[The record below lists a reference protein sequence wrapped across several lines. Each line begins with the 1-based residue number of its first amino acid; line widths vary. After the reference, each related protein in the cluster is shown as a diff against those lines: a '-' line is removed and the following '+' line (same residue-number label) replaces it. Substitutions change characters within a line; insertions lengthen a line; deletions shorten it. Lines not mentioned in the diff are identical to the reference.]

1 MADPDPI
8 LSLVAVRQEE
18 IILASERWI
27 DTVTPPLSHPPSSAR
42 GSFAVASLLVGLAT
56 GCAPGDVGPAPIV
69 QDSAGVEIVRH
80 GPLADYGRPVYP
92 AEYLLA
98 IGDVEGPPEMLFAE
112 VAGVELLDD
121 GTVAV
126 LDREAA
132 EVRRF
137 SPDGSFLRR
146 ISRRGSGPG
155 EISGDAT
162 VAMVGIGAGRL
173 LVPDA
178 INQTVSVFGRDGSLL
193 ESHRWDIL
201 QSYMPEWRAASDT
214 TLAVHLWSASAPWH
228 VLAHRSVAGALLDTL
243 AVLAVRPSFSPV
255 DQRFPVWADMLVWSA
270 REPDEVVAGWMSEPR
285 VTVFR
290 LGEPVRTISWDRDEE
305 LLNEEQHEI
314 LLGIVAR
321 NMDPSEI
328 PPDLRTLFRLPE
340 RLPAMADI
348 EAGADLIL
356 VQRVRPVEMLDQ
368 RVTYANRGPSGFGGP
383 LWDVFSFAG
392 DYLGVLDLGAP
403 ADVFDIRGD
412 TILGVR
418 EDSLGIQQPFLA
430 RVPAELR
437 RRR

>member
-1 MADPDPI
+1 MNRHVN
-8 LSLVAVRQEE
+8 LSLK
-18 IILASERWI
+18 
-27 DTVTPPLSHPPSSAR
+27 HPPSSAG
-42 GSFAVASLLVGLAT
+42 GSIAVASMFVGLAT
-56 GCAPGDVGPAPIV
+56 GCGPVDVGPAPIV
-69 QDSAGVEIVRH
+69 QDSAGVELVRH
-80 GPLADYGRPVYP
+80 GPLADYGRPVFP
-92 AEYLLA
+92 AEYILT
-98 IGDVEGPPEMLFAE
+98 IGDMEGPPEMLFAE

-132 EVRRF
+132 DVRVY
-137 SPDGSFLRR
+137 SPDGSFIRR

-162 VAMVGIGAGRL
+162 IAMVGVGVGRL

-178 INQTVSVFGRDGSLL
+178 INQTVSIFDRDGGLI

-201 QSYMPEWRAASDT
+201 QAYMPEWRAASDT

-243 AVLAVRPSFSPV
+243 AVFAVRPSFNPV
-255 DQRFPVWADMLVWSA
+255 DQRWPVWADMLVWST
-270 REPDEVVAGWMSEPR
+270 REPDEAVAGWMSEPW
-285 VTVFR
+285 VILFR
-290 LGEPVRTISWDRDEE
+290 RGIPVRRISWDRDEE

-314 LLGIVAR
+314 LLDIISQ

-340 RLPAMADI
+340 RLPAVADI
-348 EAGADLIL
+348 EAGEELIL
-356 VQRVRPVEMLDQ
+356 VQRVRPVERLDQ
-368 RVTYANRGPSGFGGP
+368 RITYANRGPSGFGGP
-383 LWDVFSFAG
+383 LWDVFTFEG

-418 EDSLGIQQPFLA
+418 EDSLGVQQPFLA
-430 RVPAELR
+430 RLPTELR
-437 RRR
+437 EGR

>member
-1 MADPDPI
+1 M
-8 LSLVAVRQEE
+8 
-18 IILASERWI
+18 
-27 DTVTPPLSHPPSSAR
+27 
-42 GSFAVASLLVGLAT
+42 
-56 GCAPGDVGPAPIV
+56 GCAPGEVGPAPIV
-69 QDSAGVEIVRH
+69 QDSAGVELVRH
-80 GPLADYGRPVYP
+80 GPLAAYDRPVYP
-92 AEYLLA
+92 AEYILV
-98 IGDVEGPPEMLFAE
+98 IGAMEGPPEMLFAE

-132 EVRRF
+132 EIRQF

-162 VAMVGIGAGRL
+162 IAMVGVGDGRL

-178 INQTVSVFGRDGSLL
+178 VNQTVNIFDRDGGLV

-214 TLAVHLWSASAPWH
+214 TLAVHLWSATAPWH

-243 AVLAVRPSFSPV
+243 AVFAVRPSFNPV
-255 DQRFPVWADMLVWSA
+255 DQRWPVWADMLVWST
-270 REPDEVVAGWMSEPR
+270 REPDEAVAGWMSEPW
-285 VTVFR
+285 VILFR
-290 LGEPVRTISWDRDEE
+290 RGTPARRISWQRDEE
-305 LLNEEQHEI
+305 LLTEEQHEI
-314 LLGIVAR
+314 LLDIIAQ
-321 NMDPSEI
+321 NMDPGEI

-340 RLPAMADI
+340 RLPAVADI
-348 EAGADLIL
+348 ETSGELVL
-356 VQRVRPVEMLDQ
+356 VQRARSVETLDQ
-368 RVTYANRGPSGFGGP
+368 RITYANRGPSGFGGP
-383 LWDVFSFAG
+383 LWDVFSFDG

-418 EDSLGIQQPFLA
+418 EDSLGVQQPFLA
-430 RVPAELR
+430 RIPAELR
-437 RRR
+437 EGR

>member
-1 MADPDPI
+1 MNRHVN
-8 LSLVAVRQEE
+8 LSLKHR
-18 IILASERWI
+18 
-27 DTVTPPLSHPPSSAR
+27 PSSVG
-42 GSFAVASLLVGLAT
+42 GSIAVASMFVGLAT
-56 GCAPGDVGPAPIV
+56 GCGPVDVGPAPIV
-69 QDSAGVEIVRH
+69 QDSAGVELVRH
-80 GPLADYGRPVYP
+80 GPLADYGRPVFP
-92 AEYLLA
+92 AEYILT
-98 IGDVEGPPEMLFAE
+98 IGDMEGPPEMLFAE

-132 EVRRF
+132 DVRVY
-137 SPDGSFLRR
+137 SPDGSFIRR

-162 VAMVGIGAGRL
+162 IAMVGVGVGRL

-178 INQTVSVFGRDGSLL
+178 INQTVSIFDRDGGLI

-201 QSYMPEWRAASDT
+201 QAYMPEWRAASDT

-243 AVLAVRPSFSPV
+243 AVFAVRPSFNPV
-255 DQRFPVWADMLVWSA
+255 DQRWPVWADMLVWST
-270 REPDEVVAGWMSEPR
+270 REPDEAVAGWMSEPW
-285 VTVFR
+285 VILFR
-290 LGEPVRTISWDRDEE
+290 RGIPVRRISWDRDEE

-314 LLGIVAR
+314 LLDIISQ

-340 RLPAMADI
+340 RLPAVADI
-348 EAGADLIL
+348 EAGEELIL
-356 VQRVRPVEMLDQ
+356 VQRVRPVERLDQ
-368 RVTYANRGPSGFGGP
+368 RITYANRGPSGFGGP
-383 LWDVFSFAG
+383 LWDVFTFEG

-418 EDSLGIQQPFLA
+418 EDSLGVQQPFLA
-430 RVPAELR
+430 RLPTELR
-437 RRR
+437 EGR